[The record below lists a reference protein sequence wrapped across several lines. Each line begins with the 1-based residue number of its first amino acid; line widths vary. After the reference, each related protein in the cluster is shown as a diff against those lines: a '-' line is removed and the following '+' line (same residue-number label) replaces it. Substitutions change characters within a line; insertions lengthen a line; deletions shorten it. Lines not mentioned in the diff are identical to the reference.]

1 MEIFSYKV
9 KEYDQPTKRYCKT
22 LELKNDCALIEE
34 YKKLHSHEEHQKL
47 IRDGIRSVGILEM
60 EIYIHKNKLFMIM
73 ETPLD
78 FDYEGAMSRLAGLP
92 GQAEW
97 EQLVDKYQACK
108 PGSASS
114 EKWQLMERMFFL
126 YEDDEPKE

>member
-1 MEIFSYKV
+1 MELFSYKV
-9 KEYDQPTKRYCKT
+9 KEYDQPTKRYCKS
-22 LELKNDCALIEE
+22 LELKNDEALIEE
-34 YKKLHSHEEHQKL
+34 YKRLHSQEEHKKL

-78 FDYEGAMSRLAGLP
+78 FDYEDAMSRLAGLP

-97 EQLVDKYQACK
+97 EKLVDKYQACE
-108 PGSASS
+108 PGSSSS

-126 YEDDEPKE
+126 YD

>member
-1 MEIFSYKV
+1 MEKFSYKV
-9 KEYDQPTKRYCKT
+9 KGYDQPTKRYCKS
-22 LELKNDCALIEE
+22 LELKNDEALIEE
-34 YKKLHSHEEHQKL
+34 YKRLHSQEEHQKL

-78 FDYEGAMSRLAGLP
+78 FDYEDAMSRLAGLP

-97 EQLVDKYQACK
+97 EKLVDKYQACK
-108 PGSASS
+108 PGSSSS
-114 EKWQLMERMFFL
+114 EKWQLMERMFYL
-126 YEDDEPKE
+126 YEDA